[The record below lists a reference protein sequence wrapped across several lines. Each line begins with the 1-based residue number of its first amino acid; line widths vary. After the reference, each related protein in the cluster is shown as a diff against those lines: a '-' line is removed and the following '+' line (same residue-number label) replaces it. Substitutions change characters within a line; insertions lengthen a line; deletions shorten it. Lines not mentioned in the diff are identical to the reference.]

1 MNFQELIFNLNKYWS
16 DYGCVIQQPYD
27 IEKGASTMNPATFLK
42 ALGPE
47 PWNTAMIEVS
57 ILKSYFILKSE
68 EVFGLP
74 NIKSAK
80 KRVLVSQTKAMQN
93 KAAKSALKTEIK
105 KFEAAVA
112 EGNRSEAD
120 VAYKVA
126 VKAVDKAA
134 AKGLL
139 HKNNAAHK
147 KSSMTIKLSKLA

>member
-1 MNFQELIFNLNKYWS
+1 M
-16 DYGCVIQQPYD
+16 
-27 IEKGASTMNPATFLK
+27 
-42 ALGPE
+42 
-47 PWNTAMIEVS
+47 
-57 ILKSYFILKSE
+57 
-68 EVFGLP
+68 P

-105 KFEAAVA
+105 KFEAAAA

-126 VKAVDKAA
+126 VKTVDKAA

-139 HKNNAAHK
+139 HKNNAANK
-147 KSSMTIKLSKLA
+147 KSSLTLKLNKLA

>member
-1 MNFQELIFNLNKYWS
+1 M
-16 DYGCVIQQPYD
+16 
-27 IEKGASTMNPATFLK
+27 
-42 ALGPE
+42 
-47 PWNTAMIEVS
+47 
-57 ILKSYFILKSE
+57 
-68 EVFGLP
+68 P

-80 KRVLVSQTKAMQN
+80 KRVLVSQIKAMQN
-93 KAAKSALKTEIK
+93 KAAKSALKTDIK

-126 VKAVDKAA
+126 VKAVDKAVV
-134 AKGLL
+134 KGLL

>member
-1 MNFQELIFNLNKYWS
+1 M
-16 DYGCVIQQPYD
+16 
-27 IEKGASTMNPATFLK
+27 
-42 ALGPE
+42 
-47 PWNTAMIEVS
+47 
-57 ILKSYFILKSE
+57 
-68 EVFGLP
+68 P

-93 KAAKSALKTEIK
+93 KAAKSALKTDIK

-126 VKAVDKAA
+126 VKAVDKAVV
-134 AKGLL
+134 KGLL
-139 HKNNAAHK
+139 HKNNSAHK

>member
-1 MNFQELIFNLNKYWS
+1 M
-16 DYGCVIQQPYD
+16 
-27 IEKGASTMNPATFLK
+27 
-42 ALGPE
+42 
-47 PWNTAMIEVS
+47 
-57 ILKSYFILKSE
+57 
-68 EVFGLP
+68 P

-93 KAAKSALKTEIK
+93 KAAKSALKTDIK

-126 VKAVDKAA
+126 VKAVDKAVV
-134 AKGLL
+134 KGLL

-147 KSSMTIKLSKLA
+147 KSSITIKLSKLA